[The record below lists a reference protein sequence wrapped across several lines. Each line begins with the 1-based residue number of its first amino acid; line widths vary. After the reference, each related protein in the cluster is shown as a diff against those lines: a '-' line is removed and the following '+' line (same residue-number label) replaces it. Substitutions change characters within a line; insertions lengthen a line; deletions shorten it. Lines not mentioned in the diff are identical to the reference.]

1 MPSLLDSDW
10 SIDALAQVPD
20 ALALIDRLAEGGIAV
35 SVITYMEVYQGVL
48 RSPAPEQARRD
59 LEDFLHEIPVLPL
72 TPSIARRCAG
82 IREALRGQGRAVR
95 MRALDLLI
103 AATALEHQFTLVTRN
118 LGDYNDIPGLDLYR
132 EP

>member
-10 SIDALAQVPD
+10 LIDALAQVPE
-20 ALALIDRLAEGGIAV
+20 ALALVDRLAEGGIAL

-48 RSPAPEQARRD
+48 RSPTPERAQQD
-59 LEDFLHEIPVLPL
+59 LDDFLHEIPVLSL

-82 IREALRGQGRAVR
+82 IRETLRGQGRSVR

-103 AATALEHQFTLVTRN
+103 AATALEHRLTLVTRN
-118 LGDYNDIPGLDLYR
+118 LGDYKDIPDLHLYR